1 MQARRLRGPR
11 AWDGRTKF
19 DSPRQISRD
28 ERVDLTLA
36 TMELEGLE
44 LGWPSSITE
53 RARVEDSDQHM
64 KHEP

>member
-1 MQARRLRGPR
+1 MPMVCGDRDEIHSMARKEGRSMQARRLRGPR

-44 LGWPSSITE
+44 LC
-53 RARVEDSDQHM
+53 
-64 KHEP
+64 

>member
-1 MQARRLRGPR
+1 MQAARGAGQR
-11 AWDGRTKF
+11 QAYQS